1 MQVSAGQGAR
11 VAPVP
16 RTGGEGLLAG
26 RVAGVRVAPAV
37 AVAALTVLGLAL
49 RVAVADE
56 TVFGD
61 ELSSW
66 WIVSTNG
73 LGGVLSTVHSDAEI
87 SPPLFFV
94 ASWLATQIDLT
105 PELFRAPSLV
115 AGVVSIPL
123 VYLVGLRTVGRAAA
137 LVGTAAITLSPFLI
151 YYSAEARGYALMMA
165 FVVAST
171 LALLVAAESGRT
183 FWWVVYAVCSCAA
196 MYSHYTAAFALGGQV
211 LWLFWAHPGARRACL
226 LANAA
231 AALAF
236 LPWISGLLADFDSPT
251 TEILSAI
258 NPFGWEYAWT
268 SLSHAAVGYPY
279 GSTDLGELPGVPAL
293 VMFAVALVLA
303 TGAVVLRAVGS
314 RRDGRLRRPAPGLV
328 LVVVL
333 ALSVPVGE
341 ALVSAAGTNLFGGRN
356 LVAGL
361 PAAALCLGALLVGAG
376 PRLRFVCV
384 PLALGCL
391 AVGAVMMLEGQRPN
405 YRAAAAD
412 VERRSAPGDVVIDA
426 AVLSPGPYSPLDL
439 ALERPHRVLRSG
451 APQQN
456 ERPFGVF
463 DRRVTRAQAAKAAIA
478 AADRG
483 RIFVVSAPQAN
494 QPGLRGRPPTAASF
508 RPAYRLVETRTY
520 PGSSELKLQVW
531 APR

>member
-1 MQVSAGQGAR
+1 MQVSAGQSAR
-11 VAPVP
+11 VARVP
-16 RTGGEGLLAG
+16 RTGGEGPVAG
-26 RVAGVRVAPAV
+26 RIARVRMGPAL

-94 ASWLATQIDLT
+94 ASWLTTQLDLT

-123 VYLVGLRTVGRAAA
+123 VYLVGLRTVGRPAA
-137 LVGTAAITLSPFLI
+137 LVGAATITLSPFLI
-151 YYSAEARGYALMMA
+151 YYSTEARGYALMMA

-171 LALLVAAESGRT
+171 LALLVAAESGRA

-251 TEILSAI
+251 TEILSSI

-279 GSTDLGELPGVPAL
+279 GKKTLTELPGVPAL
-293 VMFAVALVLA
+293 VMFALALVLA
-303 TGAVVLRAVGS
+303 LAGLAVRAV
-314 RRDGRLRRPAPGLV
+314 RRETGLLQPGV
-328 LVVVL
+328 ALVVVV

-341 ALVSAAGTNLFGGRN
+341 ALVSAVSTNLFGGRN

-376 PRLRFVCV
+376 PRLRLVTV
-384 PLALGCL
+384 PLALASFGDRGPSDARGPAAEL
-391 AVGAVMMLEGQRPN
+391 PRRRRRRRARGRARRRGDRRRGAQ
-405 YRAAAAD
+405 
-412 VERRSAPGDVVIDA
+412 
-426 AVLSPGPYSPLDL
+426 PGPLQSTRSRLRPAPSGVPLRRAPARRAPL
-439 ALERPHRVLRSG
+439 QRLRPPRHPAAGRG
-451 APQQN
+451 
-456 ERPFGVF
+456 GG
-463 DRRVTRAQAAKAAIA
+463 DRRR
-478 AADRG
+478 R
-483 RIFVVSAPQAN
+483 
-494 QPGLRGRPPTAASF
+494 
-508 RPAYRLVETRTY
+508 
-520 PGSSELKLQVW
+520 
-531 APR
+531 